1 MSKDIRSL
9 VPFAV
14 AILFIVIYFTV
25 LLVRFEDT
33 LIAPPTQRVARDISV
48 VRLPRLYF
56 CPANRYKQARLIWNS
71 YECALSYKTERD
83 ICNARIQPYGGEEPQ
98 AFLQGANWSSAC
110 LEFGTHKIGVKQEQS
125 AAWNEISLKAAFLL
139 PAHGL
144 QEDIFEEIELG
155 YLPKEWEVGEKPT
168 TIEHYY
174 APLIRVPLFKPTATS
189 EPGPGVVTRMYL
201 AEVEDHGRHEAG
213 DYWYV
218 YGTSTISVSNATV
231 PHQSFLHEPGEW
243 VRAESSRRAIAHL
256 VITLEDFTKYEYRV
270 QPVIYPLLS
279 LFSQVSGVAALFFWA
294 FFKSPL
300 LGRKVLET
308 AEEGAKSDR
317 GSAPNPSTQSG
328 QSRGPRF
335 ATNQGEYSSI
345 ADADEEEQQSLLEV
359 GGRSGGRGT
368 SLLDGTEGE
377 GL

>member
-1 MSKDIRSL
+1 MSKDIRSI

-14 AILFIVIYFTV
+14 GILFFVIYFTV

-33 LIAPPTQRVARDISV
+33 LLAPPTQRVARDVSV

-56 CPANRYKQARLIWNS
+56 CPANRFKQARMIWSS
-71 YECALSYKTERD
+71 YECSLSYKLEND
-83 ICNARIQPYGGEEPQ
+83 QCSARIQHYGGDEPQ
-98 AFLQGANWSSAC
+98 VFRHGANWSSAC
-110 LEFGTHKIGVKQEQS
+110 LEFGTHRIGVKQEHS

-139 PAHGL
+139 PVHGL
-144 QEDIFEEIELG
+144 LEDVFEEVELG
-155 YLPKEWEVGEKPT
+155 YLPREWEVGDAPS

-174 APLIRVPLFKPTATS
+174 APLIRVPLFKPS
-189 EPGPGVVTRMYL
+189 SLSKPSPGVVTRMYM
-201 AEVEDHGRHEAG
+201 AEEEDHGRHEAG

-218 YGTSTISVSNATV
+218 YGTSIVPVSNATV
-231 PHQSFLHEPGEW
+231 PEQSFLQEPGEW
-243 VRAESSRRAIAHL
+243 VKAPESRRAIAHV

-279 LFSQVSGVAALFFWA
+279 LFSQLSGVAALFCWA
-294 FFKSPL
+294 FFKSPIL
-300 LGRKVLET
+300 SRKILEV
-308 AEEGAKSDR
+308 AEEEPKSEQGPKTR
-317 GSAPNPSTQSG
+317 SPRRSG
-328 QSRGPRF
+328 QR
-335 ATNQGEYSSI
+335 ATRYEGEYSSI

-359 GGRSGGRGT
+359 GGGGRGA